1 VAIKGG
7 MTLRNRR
14 NGMRNE
20 LRNENNLVTKREKPW
35 ERGWNEK
42 LHPVQCK

>member
-14 NGMRNE
+14 NGMQNE
-20 LRNENNLVTKREKPW
+20 LR
-35 ERGWNEK
+35 NEK